1 MWKGLARTSGGF
13 LKSTTSAVESDLR
26 RPVYRHQLS
35 VQVGPSRQS
44 ERPQWATLLLLWKI
58 LTWNFE
64 MDKVAIP
71 RLSRKRLFLF
81 IKFEAVSRL
90 FAQGNPSLRLE
101 KKHECTIHESLDIED
116 VLICSKV
123 RVKIP
128 WNGTRKSY
136 MRSITK
142 HTQTSYTSHM
152 FLPVLFYS

>member
-1 MWKGLARTSGGF
+1 
-13 LKSTTSAVESDLR
+13 
-26 RPVYRHQLS
+26 
-35 VQVGPSRQS
+35 
-44 ERPQWATLLLLWKI
+44 
-58 LTWNFE
+58 

-128 WNGTRKSY
+128 
-136 MRSITK
+136 
-142 HTQTSYTSHM
+142 
-152 FLPVLFYS
+152 